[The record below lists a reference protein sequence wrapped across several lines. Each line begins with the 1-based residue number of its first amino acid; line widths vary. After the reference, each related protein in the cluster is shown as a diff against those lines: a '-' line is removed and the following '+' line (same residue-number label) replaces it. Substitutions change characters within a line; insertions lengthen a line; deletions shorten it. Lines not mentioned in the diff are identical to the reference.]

1 VQPPN
6 IVAALTDHGYCYAW
20 GPPVAHGVFDPTSRD
35 ADVSERAIVE
45 LMELADGA
53 AQEPFIGQVAR
64 QPGAPRA

>member
-20 GPPVAHGVFDPTSRD
+20 GPPLAHGEFDPTPRD

-45 LMELADGA
+45 LMELADGV
-53 AQEPFIGQVAR
+53 AQEPFIGQIAR